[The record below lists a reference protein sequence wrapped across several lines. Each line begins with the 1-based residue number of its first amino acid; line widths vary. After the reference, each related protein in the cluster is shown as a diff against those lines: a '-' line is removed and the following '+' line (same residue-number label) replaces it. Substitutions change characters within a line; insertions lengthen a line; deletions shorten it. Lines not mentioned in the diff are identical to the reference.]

1 MENFENYNEQEKLDQ
16 IIDEQ
21 ENVPET
27 KLISREDV
35 YKWIMDNNLF
45 ETPSVMKIGTLLG
58 GDRLSCTDEAVAI
71 MDKQSEKIVGVA
83 TIAPEGEECSGQ
95 PTIVGEFVLPEFRG
109 KGLGKELFIKT
120 LERCKERGFENV
132 RVDIMSGKIAKIVG
146 GLMKN
151 DKWKNYIKIG
161 SEDTTLDLFQG

>member
-45 ETPSVMKIGTLLG
+45 KTPSAMKIGMLLG

-71 MDKQSEKIVGVA
+71 TDKQNNKIVGIA
-83 TIAPEGEECSGQ
+83 TIAPDGEMNSGE
-95 PTIVGEFVLPEFRG
+95 PTIVGEFVLPEYRG
-109 KGLGKELFIKT
+109 QGIGKELFLKT
-120 LERCKERGFENV
+120 LERCRERGFESV
-132 RVDIMSGKIAKIVG
+132 RVDIMSQKIGSIVNN
-146 GLMKN
+146 LLET
-151 DKWKNYIKIG
+151 DKWSNYIKIG
-161 SEDTTLDLFQG
+161 SNATILDLFQG